1 MNKKYL
7 IASFLA
13 SALMLALPASA
24 LELGWTAEPMDSAG
38 AKFSTEGELKYA
50 YSAIG
55 GTVNGIG
62 FKRQITLADSDSI
75 AFSPADCKFGTS
87 FMNEGASGDFG
98 NLLGNGWYWKEDGV
112 TARTVT
118 LTLKNLTSGKSYLVQ
133 ILSHTMWNNNLVI
146 SAGGC
151 TPQHVHGSD
160 EASGKYG
167 ALLTGVFTASAT
179 TQAVSISFANGD
191 GEHPIN
197 AIQVREVELGPTVSD
212 PEIGEVSAVVN
223 STIATIGL
231 EGVKMGTDDEA
242 VPATSYSVSYSL
254 DGGAAQKALEN
265 QTGETASF
273 DIAGLTEGDH
283 SCSVTIT
290 SDKGKTSEAKAVAFT
305 VKIEIVDPSIG
316 SVTAETLGATATI
329 TLSDIVRGT
338 DAAGNPATAYS
349 VYYKLNGG
357 EVLALEDQTAA
368 SVDFAIE
375 NLEDG
380 DYSCVVWIVTD
391 KEKASESKS
400 ANFKINTSV
409 GDFDALKAAIEGATD
424 GTKITVGKGLYTATS
439 TITVNAN
446 NMTIVSK
453 DGKSVTV
460 LDAEG
465 KCRLLV
471 IKGSNCRIEGLTFKN
486 GLADNA
492 YGGAMDISGSAR
504 ARIVN
509 CDFVGCTAKWG
520 GAICCGDNGHSAF
533 DIRENYTIVSG
544 CTFLECGVAMMGDGW
559 GGGGA
564 IYGAVWAEDS
574 VFDACFTEAGGGR
587 LYHADIDATSYM
599 TATNCDFKNHNQ
611 ANRGLVGINENR
623 QGQGAVRLVDCL
635 FAANTATSADSIL
648 FHRRVMLD
656 RCVISN
662 NMSTVETAL
671 TPLFRELTEECKVRN
686 CLFVDNQAPY
696 EIGNSMPSLENCTF
710 VRNVGG
716 LALNYN
722 DHIQSVPQ
730 IKNCVF
736 WGNLPNT
743 KWPYDAIFYGVP
755 GFYWHGAMESKLK
768 DFAPFVHTVVEGGS
782 GNDKVKALLETETD
796 QVSLTLTTKAD
807 ADGRVFVDL
816 EGGNYEP
823 APRSALIDGG
833 VMEDWMTGAKD
844 LAGNPRAKDGKV
856 DLGCYERK
864 ATGMLVIV
872 R

>member
-1 MNKKYL
+1 
-7 IASFLA
+7 
-13 SALMLALPASA
+13 MLALPASA
-24 LELGWTAEPMDSAG
+24 LELGWTAEPMSASG
-38 AKFSTEGELKYA
+38 DTIRTDGELVYSYSILGEEVNGVKFSRTIPISNAQNIEFSAAAAGSKY
-50 YSAIG
+50 
-55 GTVNGIG
+55 
-62 FKRQITLADSDSI
+62 
-75 AFSPADCKFGTS
+75 
-87 FMNEGASGDFG
+87 GDFG
-98 NLLGNGWYWKEDGV
+98 NEGLWNTYGNMLSHASYWDG
-112 TARTVT
+112 TTSELT
-118 LTLKNLTSGKSYLVQ
+118 LTLKGLTAGKSYLVQ
-133 ILSHTMWNNNLVI
+133 IVSHQGNGGNGLTI
-146 SAGGC
+146 SANGTEPVYVG
-151 TPQHVHGSD
+151 TVDGD
-160 EASGKYG
+160 KTYRYG
-167 ALLTGVFTASAT
+167 ASIVGCFSASAAT
-179 TQAVSISFANGD
+179 DTVTLTFAASDSIRTL
-191 GEHPIN
+191 N

-212 PEIGEVSAVVN
+212 PEIGEVSVVVN

-254 DGGAAQKALEN
+254 DDGDPQKALEN

-290 SDKGKTSEAKAVAFT
+290 SDKGKTSAAKAVAFT

-316 SVTAETLGATATI
+316 SVTAQTVGSTATI
-329 TLSDIVRGT
+329 TLADIVRGT
-338 DAAGNPATAYS
+338 DAAGNPATMYS

-357 EVLALEDQTAA
+357 ESVLALENQTAA
-368 SVDFAIE
+368 SVDFTIE
-375 NLEDG
+375 SLEDG
-380 DYSCVVWIVTD
+380 DYSCAVWIVTD
-391 KEKASESKS
+391 KETTSEAKS
-400 ANFKINTSV
+400 ANFKINTSI
-409 GDFDALKAAIEGATD
+409 GDFDALKAAIEGAAAGAT
-424 GTKITVGKGLYTATS
+424 IVVERGLYTATS

-446 NMTIVSK
+446 DITIVSR
-453 DGKSVTV
+453 DGKAVTV

-465 KCRLLV
+465 KCRLWV
-471 IKGSNCRIEGLTFKN
+471 IKGTNCRIEGLTFKN
-486 GLADNA
+486 SFADNA
-492 YGGAMDISGSAR
+492 YGGAMDISGNAR
-504 ARIVN
+504 AKIVN
-509 CDFVGCTAKWG
+509 CDFIGCKAKWG

-533 DIRENYTIVSG
+533 DIRENYTIVSE
-544 CTFLECGVAMMGDGW
+544 CAFLECGVAKMGDGW

-574 VFDACFTEAGGGR
+574 VFDACFTEAGGGL

-696 EIGNSMPSLENCTF
+696 EMNGNLMPLLENCTF

-722 DHIQSVPQ
+722 DSVRAPQ

-743 KWPYDAIFYGVP
+743 KWPNGATFYGVP
-755 GFYWHGAMESKLK
+755 GFYWHGGVDAKLK
-768 DFAPFVHTVVEGGS
+768 GFAPFVHTVVEGGS
-782 GNDKVKALLETETD
+782 ANAKVKELLEAETD
-796 QVSLTLTTKAD
+796 QVSIALTTKAD
-807 ADGRVFVDL
+807 TDGRVFVDL

-864 ATGMLVIV
+864 ATGMLVIL

>member
-1 MNKKYL
+1 MN
-7 IASFLA
+7 IGGSAVISGNQSASGAAANVGCVKAA
-13 SALMLALPASA
+13 SWWDNNAIPKVIQISNL
-24 LELGWTAEPMDSAG
+24 
-38 AKFSTEGELKYA
+38 TEGSNVGV
-50 YSAIG
+50 YSQNNYTEDA
-55 GTVNGIG
+55 
-62 FKRQITLADSDSI
+62 
-75 AFSPADCKFGTS
+75 KFGTLS
-87 FMNEGASGDFG
+87 ASG
-98 NLLGNGWYWKEDGV
+98 LLG
-112 TARTVT
+112 
-118 LTLKNLTSGKSYLVQ
+118 SGKILNDRDGTLVGVADGTDLKWG
-133 ILSHTMWNNNLVI
+133 I
-146 SAGGC
+146 
-151 TPQHVHGSD
+151 GSVV
-160 EASGKYG
+160 
-167 ALLTGVFTASAT
+167 L
-179 TQAVSISFANGD
+179 
-191 GEHPIN
+191 
-197 AIQVREVELGPTVSD
+197 D
-212 PEIGEVSAVVN
+212 PEIGAVSSVVN
-223 STIATIGL
+223 STVATIGL
-231 EGVKMGTDDEA
+231 AGVKMGTDDEA

-254 DGGAAQKALEN
+254 DDGDPQKVLEN

-273 DIAGLTEGDH
+273 DIAELTEGEH

-290 SDKGKTSEAKAVAFT
+290 SDKGKTSAAKTVTFA
-305 VKIEIVDPSIG
+305 VKIEIVDPSVG
-316 SVTAETLGATATI
+316 SVTVQPVSSTATV
-329 TLSDIVRGT
+329 TLADIVRGT
-338 DAAGNPATAYS
+338 DAAGNPATMYS

-357 EVLALEDQTAA
+357 ENVPALENQTAA

-424 GTKITVGKGLYTATS
+424 GTTITVGKGLYTATS

-544 CTFLECGVAMMGDGW
+544 CTFLECGVAKMGDNW

-574 VFDACFTEAGGGR
+574 VFDACFTEAGGGL

-671 TPLFRELTEECKVRN
+671 TPLFRDATAECKVRD

-736 WGNLPNT
+736 WGNLPET
-743 KWPYDAIFYGVP
+743 KWPYGATFYGVP

-782 GNDKVKALLETETD
+782 GNDKVKALLEAETD
-796 QVSLTLTTKAD
+796 QVSIALTTKAD
-807 ADGRVFVDL
+807 TDGRVFVNL

-864 ATGMLVIV
+864 ATGMLVIL